1 LPLTEFLSLNKN
13 NQKLVAS
20 EEVGLIIELNLFYF
34 INLIDLA
41 QKAIGTIR
49 IAKFLNKANLLT
61 EPYKSCPPL
70 NAILI
75 QTLEKEFTKGCTREW
90 IFIFFELTRNREL
103 IIGYL

>member
-1 LPLTEFLSLNKN
+1 MLVVTRTET
-13 NQKLVAS
+13 
-20 EEVGLIIELNLFYF
+20 
-34 INLIDLA
+34 
-41 QKAIGTIR
+41 IGTVR
-49 IAKFLNKANLLT
+49 IAKFLNKENLLT
-61 EPYKSCPPL
+61 EPNKSSPPL

>member
-1 LPLTEFLSLNKN
+1 MLVVTRTET
-13 NQKLVAS
+13 
-20 EEVGLIIELNLFYF
+20 
-34 INLIDLA
+34 
-41 QKAIGTIR
+41 IGTVR
-49 IAKFLNKANLLT
+49 IAKFLNKENLLT